1 MNRTLTRKKHN
12 HGTDDY
18 WDARLEGY
26 VHMVQPGGFAI
37 ASYPDQILGT
47 LLGSCVSAC
56 ICDPFSGIG
65 GLNHFLLPSRYE
77 TQGGNDRDAA
87 RYGVHAMEMLINELQ
102 KLGANRAR
110 LQAKLFGGA
119 HIVDV
124 SSGDSVGARNQK
136 FATEFLDREGIT
148 ITATNLGGSHARR
161 IFFRPTL
168 DKVLVMI
175 PERSAIQKVKVAES
189 QLRRR
194 LPTRSETGQVEL
206 F

>member
-1 MNRTLTRKKHN
+1 MSGTMSRKKHN

-65 GLNHFLLPSRYE
+65 GLNHFLLPS
-77 TQGGNDRDAA
+77 TNDVRNDNGRDAA
-87 RYGVHAMEMLINELQ
+87 RYGVHAMEILINELQ
-102 KLGANRAR
+102 KLGAKRSR

-124 SSGDSVGARNQK
+124 SSSDSVGARNQK
-136 FATEFLDREGIT
+136 FATEFLTREGIA
-148 ITATNLGGSHARR
+148 ITATNLGGNQARR

-175 PERSAIQKVKVAES
+175 PERSVVQKVKAAES
-189 QLRRR
+189 QMRRHVPNR
-194 LPTRSETGQVEL
+194 PETGRVEL